1 MKHLMNNLVKTS
13 IGLGVVA
20 LGIFYAGK
28 KQESCKMSPN
38 LMTNIILN
46 VGENKGVRTIKKA
59 K

>member
-28 KQESCKMSPN
+28 KTGILQNESQSYDKHNTKCRRK
-38 LMTNIILN
+38 
-46 VGENKGVRTIKKA
+46 
-59 K
+59 